1 MTKMQ
6 ISITF
11 IEAFGSAFF
20 FVLFVV
26 SAYFYGKNRSNKIPV
41 YLSIAMMFLFIR
53 EISYF
58 LADYGVIS
66 AGFKIFGGIIAFFAG
81 VLFLYVF
88 IAEEKTMKDIRR
100 IRNAFK

>member
-1 MTKMQ
+1 MQ
-6 ISITF
+6 IDITL
-11 IEAFGSAFF
+11 IEAFSSAFF

-26 SAYFYGKNRSNKIPV
+26 SAYFYGENRSNKIPV
-41 YLSIAMMFLFIR
+41 YLSIAMMFLFVR

-58 LADYGVIS
+58 LADYGVVS
-66 AGFKIFGGIIAFFAG
+66 SGFKVFGGVIALLAG

-100 IRNAFK
+100 IRDAFK